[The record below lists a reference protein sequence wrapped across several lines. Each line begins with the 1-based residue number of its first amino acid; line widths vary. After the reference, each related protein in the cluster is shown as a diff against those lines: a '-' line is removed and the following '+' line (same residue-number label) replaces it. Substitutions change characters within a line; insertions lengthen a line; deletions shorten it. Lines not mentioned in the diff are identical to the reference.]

1 VEPAAEETDLSLSPY
16 LSDEFLARA
25 DKFSL
30 RARLIVEGFMV
41 GLHKSPY
48 HGFSVEFSDHR
59 QYNPGDSIRH
69 LDWKVYA
76 KTERYYIKRFEE
88 ETNLKCHL
96 VVDHSASMGYASH
109 GVSKLDYAK
118 ALASALAWLMVG
130 QQDAVGLL
138 SFCAHVTGYMPPRAM
153 RAYLDEVFKAL
164 YGLHATSRT
173 ATVQV
178 LHSLA
183 ERIHKRG
190 LVILVSDLLD
200 DPDEIISGLSHFR
213 HAGHEVIVFHL
224 RDPQEL
230 AFNFRQETEFEDAET
245 GERIVVSPWQI
256 RADYQAARNGAEDYL
271 RDRCRERLIDYNA
284 IDTGTPFEECL
295 MQYLVKRSR
304 LG

>member
-1 VEPAAEETDLSLSPY
+1 MTVSPW

-25 DKFSL
+25 DKFRL

-76 KTERYYIKRFEE
+76 KTKRYYIKRFEE

-96 VVDHSASMGYASH
+96 VVDHSASMGFTSH
-109 GVSKLDYAK
+109 GVNKLDYAK

-138 SFCAHVTGYMPPRAM
+138 SFTDKVTGYMPPRAL
-153 RAYLDEVFKAL
+153 RTYLDEVMKELFAL
-164 YGLHATSRT
+164 QPVDRT
-173 ATVQV
+173 HTVEV
-178 LHSLA
+178 LHILA
-183 ERIHKRG
+183 ERIRKRG

-200 DPDEIISGLSHFR
+200 EPDEILAGLSHFR

-230 AFNFRQETEFEDAET
+230 AFDYRRETEFEDAET
-245 GERIVVSPWQI
+245 GERITVSPWQI
-256 RADYQAARNGAEDYL
+256 RADYQQALTAAETEL
-271 RDRCRERLIDYNA
+271 RDRCRERHIDYNA
-284 IDTGTPFEECL
+284 ISTQTPFEECL
-295 MQYLVKRSR
+295 LQYLVKRGR

>member
-1 VEPAAEETDLSLSPY
+1 
-16 LSDEFLARA
+16 
-25 DKFSL
+25 
-30 RARLIVEGFMV
+30 MV

-69 LDWKVYA
+69 LDWKLFA

-88 ETNLKCHL
+88 ETNLKCHI
-96 VVDHSASMGYASH
+96 VVDHSASMGYDSH
-109 GVSKLDYAK
+109 GVSKLEYAK

-130 QQDAVGLL
+130 QQDAIGLL
-138 SFCAHVTGYMPPRAM
+138 TFTDHVTSYMPPRAL
-153 RAYLDEVFKAL
+153 RTYLNEVFKELFAL
-164 YGLHATSRT
+164 RPADRTRT
-173 ATVQV
+173 ASV

-183 ERIHKRG
+183 ERIRKRG

-200 DPDEIISGLSHFR
+200 EPDEIISGLSHFR

-230 AFNFRQETEFEDAET
+230 AFDFPRDTEFEDAET
-245 GERIVVSPWQI
+245 GERLTVSPWQI
-256 RADYQAARNGAEDYL
+256 RADYKAAFAEAETTL

-284 IDTGTPFEECL
+284 INTQTPFEDCL
-295 MQYLVKRSR
+295 LHYLVKRGR

>member
-1 VEPAAEETDLSLSPY
+1 MSLSPY

-25 DKFSL
+25 DKFRL

-69 LDWKVYA
+69 LDWKLFA

-88 ETNLKCHL
+88 ETNLKCHI
-96 VVDHSASMGYASH
+96 VVDHSASMGYDSH
-109 GVSKLDYAK
+109 GVSKLEYAK

-130 QQDAVGLL
+130 QQDAIGLL
-138 SFCAHVTGYMPPRAM
+138 TFTDHVTSYMPPRAL
-153 RAYLDEVFKAL
+153 RTYLNEVFKELFAL
-164 YGLHATSRT
+164 RPADRTRT
-173 ATVQV
+173 ASV

-183 ERIHKRG
+183 ERIRKRG

-200 DPDEIISGLSHFR
+200 EPDEIISGLSHFR

-230 AFNFRQETEFEDAET
+230 AFDFPRDTEFEDAET
-245 GERIVVSPWQI
+245 GERLTVSPWQI
-256 RADYQAARNGAEDYL
+256 RADYKAAFAEAETTL

-284 IDTGTPFEECL
+284 INTQTPFEDCL
-295 MQYLVKRSR
+295 LHYLVKRGR

>member
-1 VEPAAEETDLSLSPY
+1 VSLSPY

-25 DKFSL
+25 DKFRL

-88 ETNLKCHL
+88 ETNLKCHI
-96 VVDHSASMGYASH
+96 VVDHSASMGYHSH
-109 GVSKLDYAK
+109 GVSKLEYAK
-118 ALASALAWLMVG
+118 ALTSALAWLMVG
-130 QQDAVGLL
+130 QQDAVGLRT
-138 SFCAHVTGYMPPRAM
+138 FTDRVTAYMPPRAM
-153 RAYLDEVFKAL
+153 RTYLDEVMKSLYAL
-164 YGLHATSRT
+164 QPVEQTRT
-173 ATVQV
+173 VEV
-178 LHSLA
+178 LHTLA
-183 ERIHKRG
+183 ERIRKRG

-200 DPDEIISGLSHFR
+200 EPDEIVSGLSHFR

-224 RDPQEL
+224 RDPREL
-230 AFNFRQETEFEDAET
+230 DFDFDRETEFEDAET
-245 GERIVVSPWQI
+245 GERLIVSPWQI
-256 RADYQAARNGAEDYL
+256 RADYQSALGEAETYL

-284 IDTGTPFEECL
+284 INTHTPFEECL
-295 MQYLVKRSR
+295 LQYLVKRGR